1 MVKRFVVAPDS
12 FKESMSAK
20 EACEAMA
27 RGIRK
32 VFKDAEIS
40 LVPMA
45 DGGEGTVDSL
55 VDATEGRRINV
66 EVSGPIPE
74 EKVTAYF
81 GVLGDNK
88 TAVIEM
94 AKANGIE
101 LLPKERRNPLITST
115 YGTGELIKAALDHGV
130 EKIII
135 GIGGS
140 VTNDG
145 GAGMAEALGVKFLD
159 ENGQSLPQGGG
170 ALNQLVS
177 IDTAELDPRIKEIE
191 IEVASDVTNPLTG
204 EHGAAH
210 VFGPQKGATPEM
222 VQQLDSNLKHYAHI
236 IQKDVKKSIEHLP
249 GAGAA
254 GGLGAGLLA
263 FTNATLRPGIDI
275 VIEIN
280 QLEEQIAEADFIF
293 TGEGG
298 MDFQTKFGKAPY
310 GVAKVAKHY
319 QKPVFAC
326 AGYIGKDVDVL
337 YDEGMTAI
345 FGILSKAESIDEALK
360 SGALN
365 LERTCENIARI
376 LSLTNEQK

>member
-1 MVKRFVVAPDS
+1 MKKFVVAPDS

-20 EACEAMA
+20 EACEAMKT
-27 RGIRK
+27 GIKK
-32 VFKDAEIS
+32 VFPEAEV
-40 LVPMA
+40 LEVPMA
-45 DGGEGTVDSL
+45 DGGEGTVDAL
-55 VDATEGRRINV
+55 IDATGGKKITV
-66 EVSGPIPE
+66 EVAGPFPDK
-74 EKVTAYF
+74 KVKAYY
-81 GVLGDNK
+81 GLLGDGK

-101 LLPKERRNPLITST
+101 LIKPSERNPLLTST
-115 YGTGELIKAALDHGV
+115 YGTGELIKAALDSGV

-145 GAGMAEALGVKFLD
+145 GAGMAQALGIKLLD
-159 ENGQSLPQGGG
+159 ENDKELPFGGG
-170 ALNQLVS
+170 SLAHLARIDVS
-177 IDTAELDPRIKEIE
+177 KRHPLLGKVEIL
-191 IEVASDVTNPLTG
+191 VASDVTNPLTG
-204 EHGAAH
+204 VHGASQ
-210 VFGPQKGATPEM
+210 VFGPQKGATEEM
-222 VQQLDSNLKHYAHI
+222 VKQLDLNLAHYGEI
-236 IQKDVKKSIEHLP
+236 IQRDLNLAVTDLP

-263 FTNATLRPGIDI
+263 FTFAKLRPGIEL
-275 VIEIN
+275 VIEVTE
-280 QLEEQIAEADFIF
+280 LEEKIAQADFVF

-310 GVAKVAKHY
+310 GVAKVAKKY

-345 FGILSKAESIDEALK
+345 FGILPKATTLEEALENGK
-360 SGALN
+360 TN
-365 LERTCENIARI
+365 LANTVENISRVIA
-376 LSLTNEQK
+376 LS

>member
-1 MVKRFVVAPDS
+1 MKKFVVAPDS

-20 EACEAMA
+20 EACEAMKT
-27 RGIRK
+27 GIKK
-32 VFKDAEIS
+32 VFPEAEV
-40 LVPMA
+40 LEVPMA
-45 DGGEGTVDSL
+45 DGGEGTVDAL
-55 VDATEGRRINV
+55 VDATGGKKITV
-66 EVSGPIPE
+66 EVAGPFPDK
-74 EKVTAYF
+74 KVKAYY
-81 GVLGDNK
+81 GLLGDSK

-101 LLPKERRNPLITST
+101 LIKPSERNPLLTST
-115 YGTGELIKAALDHGV
+115 YGTGELIKAALDSGV

-145 GAGMAEALGVKFLD
+145 GAGMAQALGIKLLD
-159 ENGQSLPQGGG
+159 ENDKELPFGGG
-170 ALNQLVS
+170 SLAHLARIDVS
-177 IDTAELDPRIKEIE
+177 KRHPLLGKVEIL
-191 IEVASDVTNPLTG
+191 VASDVTNPLTG
-204 EHGAAH
+204 VHGASQ
-210 VFGPQKGATPEM
+210 VFGPQKGATEEM
-222 VQQLDSNLKHYAHI
+222 VKQLDSNLAHYGEI
-236 IQKDVKKSIEHLP
+236 IQRDLNLAVTDLP

-263 FTNATLRPGIDI
+263 FTFAKLRPGIEL
-275 VIEIN
+275 VIEVTE
-280 QLEEQIAEADFIF
+280 LEEKIAQADFVF

-310 GVAKVAKHY
+310 GVAKVAKKY

-345 FGILSKAESIDEALK
+345 FGILPKATTLEEALENGK
-360 SGALN
+360 TN
-365 LERTCENIARI
+365 LANTVENISRVIA
-376 LSLTNEQK
+376 LS